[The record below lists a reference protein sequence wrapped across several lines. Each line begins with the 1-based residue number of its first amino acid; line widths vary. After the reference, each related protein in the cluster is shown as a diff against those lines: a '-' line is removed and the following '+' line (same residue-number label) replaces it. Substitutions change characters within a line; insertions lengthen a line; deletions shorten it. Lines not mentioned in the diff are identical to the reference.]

1 MISFKLFPN
10 TFRQFQNLITR
21 NKIIEEKILN
31 VTTNPFTQR
40 IHFIKIIIRSYLKS
54 ILNDSSHLYSA
65 IRIANGL
72 SNQILR

>member
-21 NKIIEEKILN
+21 NKTIEEKILN

-40 IHFIKIIIRSYLKS
+40 IHFIKTIIRSYLKS
-54 ILNDSSHLYSA
+54 ILNDSSHLHSA
-65 IRIANGL
+65 IRIANGS